1 MRILVV
7 EDQDSIRR
15 MIEALVQARGYQ
27 VTAVSSGAKAIDVAL
42 TDAPDI
48 VLLDLNLP
56 GQYDGFDVCQRLR
69 SDPTTRTVPVV
80 IISAMDDDESRT
92 RATAAGATAYYTKPF
107 SPIALLKE
115 IDRLKSLITA
125 RA

>member
-1 MRILVV
+1 
-7 EDQDSIRR
+7 

-80 IISAMDDDESRT
+80 IISAMDDDESRA

-115 IDRLKSLITA
+115 IDRLKSLIAT

>member
-1 MRILVV
+1 M
-7 EDQDSIRR
+7 
-15 MIEALVQARGYQ
+15 
-27 VTAVSSGAKAIDVAL
+27 
-42 TDAPDI
+42 TDAPDM

-56 GQYDGFDVCQRLR
+56 GQYDGFDVCERLR

-80 IISAMDDDESRT
+80 IISAMDDDESRA

-115 IDRLKSLITA
+115 IDRLKSLIAT